1 MSPASIDNNVT
12 LKNCD
17 NSEIYLAKR
26 FIFPQKENSQEDC
39 FVDNRTEAE
48 IFRDII
54 NVMNE
59 KLPPDLAELWSK
71 VASRDIQNPCYY
83 RSGLS
88 FLQKQM
94 RELQQEFKFKNKLV
108 MNPESNIPDTLSSQ
122 PHDKL
127 CSVSTSSG
135 QCSYSTEL
143 YFDKATDIL
152 QYVVKNW
159 NKQSVFNI
167 FSNIKNVDKLI
178 LHILRYEITDKQRK
192 RLNRLL
198 IINNTPY
205 KKLKLSYLKYIW

>member
-26 FIFPQKENSQEDC
+26 FIFPKQENSQEDC

-94 RELQQEFKFKNKLV
+94 RELQQEFKIKNKLI

-122 PHDKL
+122 PHD
-127 CSVSTSSG
+127 
-135 QCSYSTEL
+135 
-143 YFDKATDIL
+143 
-152 QYVVKNW
+152 
-159 NKQSVFNI
+159 
-167 FSNIKNVDKLI
+167 
-178 LHILRYEITDKQRK
+178 
-192 RLNRLL
+192 RLMFWDVACHV
-198 IINNTPY
+198 P
-205 KKLKLSYLKYIW
+205 